1 MSEKQFK
8 ACIYARLSREDGDKA
23 ESDSISSQRAMIR
36 EYLSRQDD
44 IEIVAEKVDDGYS
57 GVSFDRPA
65 FNEMM
70 ELIRDGSVNCVVVK
84 DLSRFGR
91 NYIEAGNYIE
101 RVFPFMGVRFIAIND
116 HYDSAEEQNSSTSLV
131 IPFKNLINDAYCKD
145 ISVKIRTQLDIK
157 RKKGQYLSAF
167 AVYGYLKD
175 PEDHNHLIPDPYASE
190 VVRKIYQWTMEGN
203 SLQKIAD
210 DLNSRGVLCPMEYK
224 ESLGMKIQT
233 IFRTGSK
240 AQWGPSSV
248 RRILTNEIY
257 VGHLI
262 QGKAGTPNYKVRK
275 IVQKDASRWIR
286 VEDTHQAII
295 SPNVFRVVQDLLAR
309 DLRISP
315 DQDRAYL
322 LSGFLEC
329 ADCGQ
334 SMVRRTVTSGKKKY
348 AYYVCGTN
356 KARKGCSSHNIS
368 EEKLIR
374 IVTDSLR
381 CLVQHV
387 VIAAEFLQRVDSLPE
402 KDAEVTNVDTQIV
415 HLTEE
420 IEQNTNY
427 MEKLY
432 ENLSEGMIN
441 KDEYFQ
447 FKKTFQ
453 ERISKAKQAVSLL
466 QKERQAVL
474 DGKRRDMEWIRIFQ
488 KYDGFKELDRKMVAE
503 IISRIIV
510 HKDGTIEI
518 ITKFQDE
525 LRALE
530 KYYPDAFG
538 NDDENRMEG

>member
-1 MSEKQFK
+1 M
-8 ACIYARLSREDGDKA
+8 
-23 ESDSISSQRAMIR
+23 
-36 EYLSRQDD
+36 
-44 IEIVAEKVDDGYS
+44 
-57 GVSFDRPA
+57 
-65 FNEMM
+65 
-70 ELIRDGSVNCVVVK
+70 
-84 DLSRFGR
+84 
-91 NYIEAGNYIE
+91 
-101 RVFPFMGVRFIAIND
+101 
-116 HYDSAEEQNSSTSLV
+116 
-131 IPFKNLINDAYCKD
+131 
-145 ISVKIRTQLDIK
+145 
-157 RKKGQYLSAF
+157 
-167 AVYGYLKD
+167 
-175 PEDHNHLIPDPYASE
+175 
-190 VVRKIYQWTMEGN
+190 
-203 SLQKIAD
+203 
-210 DLNSRGVLCPMEYK
+210 
-224 ESLGMKIQT
+224 
-233 IFRTGSK
+233 
-240 AQWGPSSV
+240 
-248 RRILTNEIY
+248 
-257 VGHLI
+257 
-262 QGKAGTPNYKVRK
+262 
-275 IVQKDASRWIR
+275 
-286 VEDTHQAII
+286 
-295 SPNVFRVVQDLLAR
+295 
-309 DLRISP
+309 
-315 DQDRAYL
+315 
-322 LSGFLEC
+322 
-329 ADCGQ
+329 
-334 SMVRRTVTSGKKKY
+334 
-348 AYYVCGTN
+348 
-356 KARKGCSSHNIS
+356 
-368 EEKLIR
+368 
-374 IVTDSLR
+374 R

-402 KDAEVTNVDTQIV
+402 KDPEVTNVDTQIV